1 MHYLPKRY
9 PRIRGTLP
17 LGYTTV
23 PVTESYDDSGMS
35 AVACSLAASIV
46 QAIPID
52 LGVGRV
58 NE

>member
-1 MHYLPKRY
+1 M
-9 PRIRGTLP
+9 P